1 MEAAYKN
8 GLEQLDLIPLEMR
21 RDIHDLVL
29 PFKFKIG
36 LVTANFDRFLV
47 FEITLLQIS
56 VVCPFITRITLL
68 SLTSP
73 ELLGLGI
80 VSLILLSMLLV
91 LNRLKVF
98 YMLTV

>member
-1 MEAAYKN
+1 MEVAYKN
-8 GLEQLDLIPLEMR
+8 RLEQLDLIPLEMR

-56 VVCPFITRITLL
+56 VLCPFISR
-68 SLTSP
+68 TSP